1 MAIAAQVWDIGE
13 KIWIVLNVVSLWKS
27 LEESGLL
34 VLDAIT
40 PDGCDM
46 DIFLVVLLVD
56 DDFSLI
62 IWTKGNKGEGLLAL
76 CLMMRVEC
84 NN

>member
-1 MAIAAQVWDIGE
+1 MAIVAQVWDIGE
-13 KIWIVLNVVSLWKS
+13 KLWIVINVVSLWQS

-46 DIFLVVLLVD
+46 DIFFVVLLVD

-62 IWTKGNKGEGLLAL
+62 IWTKGNRGKGLSAPYLKL
-76 CLMMRVEC
+76 KSWM
-84 NN
+84 